1 MPTYPSIYRFR
12 VLAAAVMASV
22 SIYLFSASLGMDV
35 LKSSEVLAD
44 IYPEN
49 MNDYASRLTLKR
61 NFKTSCSGSLPIRSI
76 WSGIR
81 FVRLFWRSLYSSC
94 HLR

>member
-44 IYPEN
+44 IYPEK
-49 MNDYASRLTLKR
+49 MTMLQD
-61 NFKTSCSGSLPIRSI
+61 
-76 WSGIR
+76 
-81 FVRLFWRSLYSSC
+81 
-94 HLR
+94 